1 MALTEANKK
10 LPQEISESPE
20 HIESIRRIRIK
31 YLSLVSLCAFLSATF
46 AILECFAAFNIEYCA
61 GEDLMN
67 LYWGFWSI
75 LQVGSNIAIVGI
87 MLQFWIILGDVE
99 TPSWAVAMGTPVLVF
114 AALGFVLKEVWK
126 KTWARLFNKS
136 HSQKEDDTHTTTMS
150 PQEIEEKT
158 VGSPVSQASTIIP
171 LSASVKKRNSFWS
184 RDLHYLMSSII
195 TENHA
200 PHHERLDQ
208 ILEESSS
215 SHEYVG
221 PRELVRKK
229 HTTSRF

>member
-1 MALTEANKK
+1 
-10 LPQEISESPE
+10 
-20 HIESIRRIRIK
+20 
-31 YLSLVSLCAFLSATF
+31 
-46 AILECFAAFNIEYCA
+46 
-61 GEDLMN
+61 MN

>member
-20 HIESIRRIRIK
+20 HIESIRRIRMK

-126 KTWARLFNKS
+126 KTWARLFNKP

-158 VGSPVSQASTIIP
+158 IGSPVSQA
-171 LSASVKKRNSFWS
+171 
-184 RDLHYLMSSII
+184 
-195 TENHA
+195 
-200 PHHERLDQ
+200 
-208 ILEESSS
+208 
-215 SHEYVG
+215 
-221 PRELVRKK
+221 
-229 HTTSRF
+229 